1 MGSFLDI
8 QQNVYDRLG
17 HPQSPQTEVSRR
29 IKSYINDWNRRVLSA
44 KGMEPLR
51 RVGITKASVAS
62 QPTYGVALQAI
73 KWMTETSTQRR
84 IMEKTLGWYR
94 AHVPDPSRWTGTPDF
109 YVPMGFT
116 RIHTRPSAAC
126 ELFVKSTS
134 ASDTGTA
141 YVEVVR
147 SDGYTRS
154 LSAVMT
160 GVTAVSLGAAITDVI
175 DVQDF
180 YISVAAVGTVTL
192 HSVSGAGTE
201 LSRIPI
207 GQLAGRFLRYALVP
221 TPSQVITYIIDGEAP
236 IVDMTI
242 DSDEPFPNPD
252 FHDILEDGAVHDEW
266 LNRGRFQEAQRLG
279 QQIESRIDE
288 LRGNILEWDESTNG
302 RDFRTWDQTIHEPVE
317 DAP

>member
-1 MGSFLDI
+1 
-8 QQNVYDRLG
+8 
-17 HPQSPQTEVSRR
+17 
-29 IKSYINDWNRRVLSA
+29 
-44 KGMEPLR
+44 
-51 RVGITKASVAS
+51 
-62 QPTYGVALQAI
+62 
-73 KWMTETSTQRR
+73 
-84 IMEKTLGWYR
+84 MEKTLGWYR